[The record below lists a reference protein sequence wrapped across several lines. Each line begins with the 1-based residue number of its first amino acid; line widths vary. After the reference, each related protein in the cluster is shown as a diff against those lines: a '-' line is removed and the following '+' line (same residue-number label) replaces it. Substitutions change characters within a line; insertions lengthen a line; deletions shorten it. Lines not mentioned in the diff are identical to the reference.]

1 MISLSSS
8 DESEE
13 EDASSASE
21 KCYVALRRRIEETI
35 ERLYG
40 HALLIGYAGGK
51 HRHERIELYRQKEGP
66 KWAYEGYKRLAN
78 QAAKTYFPLA
88 SEAFQQRIGESF
100 ARRRIRFEYLAE
112 HQKKRAFNAAATAT
126 HQPQYSPAA
135 VPSQSKDPDGVK
147 YVSKSEETTKL
158 SGQRVPQDQHTIYSA
173 TVDTKLDMQPH
184 AKRQERAESVAS
196 VALRHPG
203 FPPPP
208 QICDGTDSF
217 QCPYCRLEFRARE
230 AGRDRWR

>member
-21 KCYVALRRRIEETI
+21 KCNAALRRRIEETI
-35 ERLYG
+35 DRLYG
-40 HALLIGYAGGK
+40 HALLIDYAGDK
-51 HRHERIELYRQKEGP
+51 HRREQIELYRQKEGP

-78 QAAKTYFPLA
+78 QAAKTYFPSA
-88 SEAFQQRIGESF
+88 SEAFRQRIGESF

-112 HQKKRAFNAAATAT
+112 HQKKRAFNTAT

-135 VPSQSKDPDGVK
+135 VPSQSEDPDGVK
-147 YVSKSEETTKL
+147 YVSKSEETTSL
-158 SGQRVPQDQHTIYSA
+158 SSQRVPQDQHTIYSA
-173 TVDTKLDMQPH
+173 TVNTKLEMQPQ
-184 AKRQERAESVAS
+184 AKRQQRPESVAS

-208 QICDGTDSF
+208 QACDETDGF
-217 QCPYCRLEFRARE
+217 QCPYCRLQFSACEARK
-230 AGRDRWR
+230 DRWR